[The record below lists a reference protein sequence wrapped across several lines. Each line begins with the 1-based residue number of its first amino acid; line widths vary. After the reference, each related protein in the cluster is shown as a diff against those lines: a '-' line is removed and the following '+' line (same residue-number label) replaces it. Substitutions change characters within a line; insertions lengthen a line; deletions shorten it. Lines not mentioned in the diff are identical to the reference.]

1 MDEMEIAFNKTSTA
15 LVETTRIANERD
27 QKQHE
32 KIIYLE
38 KRLEKLQKYNDAINS
53 SIKDLKLQVTLEIIF
68 IIEILL
74 GLLKSNHSPNL
85 YKFKE
90 KKY

>member
-53 SIKDLKLQVTLEIIF
+53 SIKDLKLQVNFLNYFHNRNHFSLKI
-68 IIEILL
+68 
-74 GLLKSNHSPNL
+74 GL
-85 YKFKE
+85 FE
-90 KKY
+90 

>member
-38 KRLEKLQKYNDAINS
+38 KRFPHN
-53 SIKDLKLQVTLEIIF
+53 
-68 IIEILL
+68 
-74 GLLKSNHSPNL
+74 
-85 YKFKE
+85 
-90 KKY
+90 